1 MDIGV
6 YTMFLKCM
14 MCKSTF
20 VSNWQSKMNISLNI
34 SLCIFNLSPPPLE
47 NAVGDGFLMLTLLE
61 VGEAAC
67 GEVGV
72 RDHREG

>member
-6 YTMFLKCM
+6 YTMFFKCM

-20 VSNWQSKMNISLNI
+20 VFNWQSKMNI

-47 NAVGDGFLMLTLLE
+47 NADGDGFLTLTLLE

-72 RDHREG
+72 GDHREG

>member
-1 MDIGV
+1 M
-6 YTMFLKCM
+6 
-14 MCKSTF
+14 
-20 VSNWQSKMNISLNI
+20 NI

-47 NAVGDGFLMLTLLE
+47 NADGDGFLMLTLLE